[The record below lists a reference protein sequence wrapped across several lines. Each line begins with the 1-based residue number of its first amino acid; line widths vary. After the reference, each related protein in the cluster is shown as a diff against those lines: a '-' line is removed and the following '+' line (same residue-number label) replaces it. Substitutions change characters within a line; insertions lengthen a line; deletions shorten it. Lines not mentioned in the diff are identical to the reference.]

1 MTRRTTVYLHPY
13 RTVLLRWAIEAD
25 GPVCIGST
33 EMGAVFPATD
43 QPSTLADVLQELRDD
58 GDVID
63 VVVHSSQTRF
73 HRYPVEDDEPAEI
86 RRTFELQTCFP
97 DLQAGADLVLDVHLP
112 GPVLSTSWHGVFV
125 VPSSIVRFS
134 ADIAPGRQ
142 LTVCTLSDAA
152 AFQRYVREDESP
164 APSALIGKRG
174 QTWWTIVVDDR
185 GTLRHIGR
193 TTSDHRMDPSV
204 EIRDMLLDLHATMDI
219 RVENLVL
226 FGDSLTKDVL
236 DDTRSATTSLV
247 QSVTRFVP
255 FRLVR
260 ADIDDETARS
270 LTKRAHILG
279 PCLGVVLSTTE
290 LVSRETA

>member
-33 EMGAVFPATD
+33 EMGAVSPATD
-43 QPSTLADVLQELRDD
+43 QPSILADVLQELRDD

-63 VVVHSSQTRF
+63 VVVHSSHTRF
-73 HRYPVEDDEPAEI
+73 HRYPVEDDEPPEI

-97 DLQAGADLVLDVHLP
+97 DLQSGHDLVLDVHLP
-112 GPVLSTSWHGVFV
+112 GPVLSSSWHGVFV
-125 VPSSIVRFS
+125 VPSPIVKFCN
-134 ADIAPGRQ
+134 DIASGRQ
-142 LTVCTLSDAA
+142 PTVCTLADASA
-152 AFQRYVREDESP
+152 LQRYVLDSASP
-164 APSALIGKRG
+164 APSAMIGKRG
-174 QTWWTIVVDDR
+174 QTWWTIVVDHL
-185 GTLRHIGR
+185 GALRHIGR
-193 TTSDHRMDPSV
+193 TTSDQRLDPSV
-204 EIRDMLLDLHATMDI
+204 EIRDMLLDLHATMDL
-219 RVENLVL
+219 RAEHLVL

-236 DDTRSATTSLV
+236 DDTTTATASLV

-260 ADIDDETARS
+260 ADIDDDTARS